1 VPHGVVAMSNGLAI
15 LILMLSA
22 LAAML
27 AGMSVFSNSRPPD
40 ARLNLVMDELD
51 ELKGLLN
58 QLQKSILQLERKAEK
73 DQKDAKAE
81 LKEVLEKVAEKID
94 KRIQE
99 IAG

>member
-1 VPHGVVAMSNGLAI
+1 MSNGLSI

-40 ARLNLVMDELD
+40 GRLNLIMDELD

-58 QLQKSILQLERKAEK
+58 QVQKSILQLERKAEK
-73 DQKDAKAE
+73 DQKEAKSE

>member
-1 VPHGVVAMSNGLAI
+1 MSNGLSI

-27 AGMSVFSNSRPPD
+27 AGMSVFSNNRPPD
-40 ARLNLVMDELD
+40 GRLNLVMDELD

-58 QLQKSILQLERKAEK
+58 QIQKSILQLERKAEK
-73 DQKDAKAE
+73 DQKEAKAE
-81 LKEVLEKVAEKID
+81 LKEVLEKVADKID

>member
-1 VPHGVVAMSNGLAI
+1 MSNGLAI

-40 ARLNLVMDELD
+40 GRLNLVMDELD

-58 QLQKSILQLERKAEK
+58 QIQKSILQLERKAEK

-81 LKEVLEKVAEKID
+81 LKEVLEKGAEKID
-94 KRIQE
+94 KRLQE

>member
-1 VPHGVVAMSNGLAI
+1 MSNGLLI

-40 ARLNLVMDELD
+40 TRLNLVMDELD

-58 QLQKSILQLERKAEK
+58 QLQKSILQMERKTEK
-73 DQKDAKAE
+73 EQKDAKTE
-81 LKEVLEKVAEKID
+81 LREVLEKVAEKID

-99 IAG
+99 MAG

>member
-1 VPHGVVAMSNGLAI
+1 MSNGLLI

-40 ARLNLVMDELD
+40 VRINQVMDEME

-58 QLQKSILQLERKAEK
+58 QMQKSILQLERKFDKESK
-73 DQKDAKAE
+73 DGRQE
-81 LKEVLEKVAEKID
+81 LKDVLEKVAERID
-94 KRIQE
+94 KRLVE
-99 IAG
+99 LTNM

>member
-1 VPHGVVAMSNGLAI
+1 MSNGLSI

-40 ARLNLVMDELD
+40 GRLNLIMDELD

-58 QLQKSILQLERKAEK
+58 QVQKSILQLERKAEK
-73 DQKDAKAE
+73 DQKEAKAE

>member
-1 VPHGVVAMSNGLAI
+1 
-15 LILMLSA
+15 MLSA

-40 ARLNLVMDELD
+40 GRLNLIMDELD

-58 QLQKSILQLERKAEK
+58 QVQKSILQLERKAEK
-73 DQKDAKAE
+73 DQKEAKAE

>member
-1 VPHGVVAMSNGLAI
+1 MSNGLSI

-27 AGMSVFSNSRPPD
+27 AGMSVFSNNRPPD
-40 ARLNLVMDELD
+40 GRLNLVMDELD

-58 QLQKSILQLERKAEK
+58 QIQKSILQLERKAEK
-73 DQKDAKAE
+73 DQKEAKAE

>member
-1 VPHGVVAMSNGLAI
+1 MSNGLGI

-27 AGMSVFSNSRPPD
+27 AGMSVFSNNRPPD
-40 ARLNLVMDELD
+40 SRLNQVMDELD

-58 QLQKSILQLERKAEK
+58 QMQKSILQLERKTEK
-73 DQKDAKAE
+73 EQKDAKVE
-81 LKEVLEKVAEKID
+81 MKEVLEKVAEKID